1 MFVKLSMDCK
11 IKVEKTLQMVVQLPL
26 DWKIKVEDP
35 KVKNPKVENPKVENP
50 KVDNPKVK
58 NTSGPSIFP
67 SGINCCSLRI
77 HAEYWLLLT

>member
-1 MFVKLSMDCK
+1 
-11 IKVEKTLQMVVQLPL
+11 MVVQLPL
-26 DWKIKVEDP
+26 DWKIKVENP

-50 KVDNPKVK
+50 KVE